1 MVTEGMQG
9 RRPFAGVLARFGLFR
24 PVETDGPSSTGARTL
39 LAAASR
45 SAEGGIHKVRG
56 LLWILVLVGVAT
68 WSEMPALVA
77 VGLGVGLGGVWLLA
91 LVGLQRDRTF
101 GLTRLLLLALDAA
114 FIVLAITAA
123 YPASPIRSLVRLVGP
138 AAPPA
143 DVRAY
148 VVPLLA
154 LLAFSGAIR
163 MEMRIAAL
171 VTAVTLGVYAYY
183 AIAFSLGPDEA
194 LFLGAVVLLAG
205 LIGMN
210 GVWLLRQVV
219 LHVQERTLLEAFVP
233 EGISKEMTTA
243 TTLDRSGRVE
253 ELTLLTCDIRG
264 FTTMSQKLT
273 PVDTVA
279 FINAYLE
286 VVCPAIV
293 GAGGV
298 IDKFMG
304 DGVLAF
310 FEGGGHAGR
319 ALNAARRIASLS
331 GKVKTKNGDA
341 IRIGVAVHSGQVL
354 VGTIGPRTKR
364 EYTIISDTVNT
375 LSRLEELNKKFG
387 SAICLSE
394 HTLMQ
399 VEPTQRAGF
408 NGPEAV
414 PIRGREGQMNVYYY
428 RAETQEALEELKVAA
443 DAQKLHEM
451 PGETSKPAEPEIVY
465 WSEEPPKRS

>member
-1 MVTEGMQG
+1 MQG
-9 RRPFAGVLARFGLFR
+9 RSRPLAGVLGRFGLFR
-24 PVETDGPSSTGARTL
+24 PVVTTGPTSTGARTL
-39 LAAASR
+39 LAAAGR
-45 SAEGGIHKVRG
+45 SAEAGIHKVRG
-56 LLWILVLVGVAT
+56 LIWILVLIGVAT
-68 WSEMPALVA
+68 WSEMSPFIAGGIGVALGA
-77 VGLGVGLGGVWLLA
+77 LWLLM
-91 LVGLQRDRTF
+91 LVGLQRARSF
-101 GLTRLLLLALDAA
+101 GLTRLALIGLDVLFIAGAIAA
-114 FIVLAITAA
+114 AD
-123 YPASPIRSLVRLVGP
+123 PASPLRSLLRIVAP
-138 AAPPA
+138 AAPAP

-148 VVPLLA
+148 VVPILA

-163 MEMRIAAL
+163 LDMRVAAL
-171 VTAVTLGVYAYY
+171 LTAIALAVFAYY
-183 AIAFSLGPDEA
+183 AVAFSLVPDEA

-205 LIGMN
+205 LVGMN
-210 GVWLLRQVV
+210 GVWLVRQVV
-219 LHVQERTLLEAFVP
+219 MHVQERTLLEAFVP
-233 EGISKEMTTA
+233 EQISQEMTTA
-243 TTLDRSGRVE
+243 TALERSGRVE
-253 ELTLLTCDIRG
+253 ELSLLTCDIRG

-304 DGVLAF
+304 DGVLSF

-331 GKVKTKNGDA
+331 GKVQTKLGDP
-341 IRIGVAVHSGQVL
+341 IRIGVAIHSGQVL
-354 VGTIGPRTKR
+354 VGTIGPRSRR

-387 SAICLSE
+387 SAICVSE

-399 VEPTQRAGF
+399 VDPLQRAGF
-408 NGPEAV
+408 NGPEGV

-428 RAETQEALEELKVAA
+428 KAETEAALEELKVAA
-443 DAQKLHEM
+443 EAQKLHEM
-451 PGETSKPAEPEIVY
+451 PGETSKPAEPEVIY
-465 WSEEPPKRS
+465 WSDEPPKPS